1 MTDGVRGMDHL
12 RVIEQGRADSRA
24 LTSREHEVLRW
35 LVIGLKAREIAERI
49 SISRR
54 TVERHLANAYLKLGV
69 HSRLEAA
76 DTYLGST
83 RIAS

>member
-1 MTDGVRGMDHL
+1 MDHL
-12 RVIEQGRADSRA
+12 RVVEQERAGSRT

-35 LVIGLKAREIAERI
+35 LVTGLKAREIAQRI

-76 DTYLGST
+76 EAFLGSAKL
-83 RIAS
+83 AS